1 MGSSTAYDYS
11 RHALLAIKS
20 PRKVIDPVIAVPL
33 GIEQS
38 GKLSGPGFLKIV
50 PLVQTSTCR
59 FNRPRSELHI
69 GIGVDIL

>member
-20 PRKVIDPVIAVPL
+20 PRKVIDAVIAVPL

-38 GKLSGPGFLKIV
+38 GYLWDPVF
-50 PLVQTSTCR
+50 
-59 FNRPRSELHI
+59 
-69 GIGVDIL
+69 